1 MLYKKDDMNLN
12 NKIELITLFDYY
24 SGLLTDKQRG
34 ALKLYLIEDLGIT
47 EIAQNLNI
55 TRQATYDLIN
65 VATASLR
72 QTEGKLGL
80 IKSNSLA
87 KKELDSILNDSSL
100 TKSQILN
107 KIKSI
112 KEIL

>member
-1 MLYKKDDMNLN
+1 MNLN

-34 ALKLYLIEDLGIT
+34 ALRLYLIEDLGIT

-55 TRQATYDLIN
+55 SRQATYDLIN
-65 VATASLR
+65 VATTSLK
-72 QTEGKLGL
+72 QTEEKLGL
-80 IKSNSLA
+80 IKSNNLA
-87 KKELDSILNDSSL
+87 KKELDNILNDSSL
-100 TKSQILN
+100 TKSQILT

-112 KEIL
+112 KENL